1 MPVIVPILAVLLVVI
16 LVVLKIT
23 SANPTTVSEEQ
34 AAKYSKWIRIL
45 VPLVLI
51 AAAIRYFMGG

>member
-1 MPVIVPILAVLLVVI
+1 MPVIVPIIAVLLLVLV
-16 LVVLKIT
+16 VVLKIT
-23 SANPTTVSEEQ
+23 SANPTTLNDEQ

-51 AAAIRYFMGG
+51 GAAIRYFMGG

>member
-1 MPVIVPILAVLLVVI
+1 MPVIIPILAVLLLVMVI
-16 LVVLKIT
+16 VLKVL
-23 SANPTTVSEEQ
+23 SANPTTLSDEQ

-51 AAAIRYFMGG
+51 GAAIRYFMGG

>member
-1 MPVIVPILAVLLVVI
+1 MPVIIPILAVLLLVLV
-16 LVVLKIT
+16 VVLKVT
-23 SANPTTVSEEQ
+23 SANPTTLSDEQ

-51 AAAIRYFMGG
+51 GAAIRYFMGG

>member
-1 MPVIVPILAVLLVVI
+1 MPVIIPILAVLLLVLV
-16 LVVLKIT
+16 VVLKIT
-23 SANPTTVSEEQ
+23 SANPTTLSDEQ

-51 AAAIRYFMGG
+51 GAAIRYFMGG